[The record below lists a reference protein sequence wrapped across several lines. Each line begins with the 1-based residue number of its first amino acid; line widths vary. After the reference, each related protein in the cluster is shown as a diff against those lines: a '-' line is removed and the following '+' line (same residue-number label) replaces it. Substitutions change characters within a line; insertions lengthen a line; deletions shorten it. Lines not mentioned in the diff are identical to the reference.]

1 MSIKKGTK
9 VELDQKMLDEAYY
22 LGKLRSN
29 THPKGYKRVK
39 GLHHITGDQE
49 GLCGELAFAILIDA
63 SYSQFKSIKEVKVG
77 SFKDKGDCVY
87 RELNIDVKTSRYKT
101 ANLLVLRHKLIDS
114 EIDAYV
120 LMTGFYGDY
129 TFRGYI
135 TKDQIKKEIEKD
147 NLDLKKDVYWIPQKY
162 LDDLP

>member
-1 MSIKKGTK
+1 MPIQKGTQIK
-9 VELDQKMLDEAYY
+9 LDQKMLDEAYL

-29 THPKGYKRVK
+29 SHPKGYKRVK

-49 GLCGELAFAILIDA
+49 GICGELAFAILIDA
-63 SYSQFKSIKEVKVG
+63 SFSQFQSIKEIKIG

-87 RELNIDVKTSRYKT
+87 RELNIDVKTSKYKT
-101 ANLLVLRHKLIDS
+101 AHLLVLRHKLVEC

-129 TFRGYI
+129 TFQGYI
-135 TKDQIKKEIEKD
+135 TKDQIEKEIEKEKFE
-147 NLDLKKDVYWIPQKY
+147 LKKEVYWIPQKH